1 MAGQTASD
9 IEQIVNILSSKFSLA
24 SIILRGLLPHG
35 KYATEKSRIYN
46 DAVNTIISRINNV
59 TYIDNSIE
67 FIDLSGAINNDLM
80 PDNLHLSK
88 KGYEK
93 LSKVLTPLIYRLVP
107 KLRISNGD
115 E

>member
-1 MAGQTASD
+1 MAT
-9 IEQIVNILSSKFSLA
+9 IVVDNIFSQCFFLQKKEKFYFDRWKL
-24 SIILRGLLPHG
+24 
-35 KYATEKSRIYN
+35 N
-46 DAVNTIISRINNV
+46 SRINNV